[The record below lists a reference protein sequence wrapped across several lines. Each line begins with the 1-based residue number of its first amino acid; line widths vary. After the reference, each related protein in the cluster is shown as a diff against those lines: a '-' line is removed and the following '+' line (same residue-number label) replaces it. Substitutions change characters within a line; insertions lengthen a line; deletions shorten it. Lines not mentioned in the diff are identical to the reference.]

1 MFTQINNNQFEMNI
15 EIMIILIIIIKI
27 KIAKE
32 WQKNIYMMIEFNGL
46 TMKLPKKKGET
57 SE

>member
-1 MFTQINNNQFEMNI
+1 MFTQINNNQFVMNI

-32 WQKNIYMMIEFNGL
+32 WQKYMYI
-46 TMKLPKKKGET
+46 
-57 SE
+57 